1 MKIITTVG
9 TSLLTN
15 EPKLKDYGFDKSDYT
30 AQLFDGKEDSSSK
43 KNIQR
48 LIADL
53 HTKAMGNRI
62 KSCAE
67 IASIEKLDPSGQA
80 EIYLLCTET
89 VLSRACGEALK
100 NYFGDRVK
108 EVKVI
113 EGLQVKNAKIFED
126 SGFLKLIEKVKE
138 IKNNEQDVYLNIS
151 GGYKALIPP
160 LTLFAQLEKT
170 PLFYLFEESEELI
183 ETGNLP
189 ISFDWEAIEEFSM
202 YLHNKNKRDKASDE
216 IIDKMR
222 KLKLVKSDSHEL
234 TIVGSLISKYSDQA
248 SPFTET
254 IFGYFVEHKVFECYA
269 NEYGKDKVEHSVK
282 VGKGSEDIDLLI
294 TCKEDEF
301 IPIEIKPAYVLKDED
316 RLCKIKEAFIDRVNA
331 IKTER
336 GKPCEIW
343 LLTYSYSDGK
353 NDTYNL
359 GEDECEI
366 LKKVNEDLKREIHQD
381 LQFRVKHF
389 FIKRNKLGSERH
401 VYQTFMK
408 TTLKVE
414 AIEDL
419 SFYNN

>member
-9 TSLLTN
+9 TSLITN
-15 EPKLKDYGFDKSDYT
+15 EPKSKDYGLDKSDYT
-30 AQLFDGKEDSSSK
+30 ADLFDRKEDSSSK
-43 KNIQR
+43 KSVR
-48 LIADL
+48 KLIADL
-53 HTKAMGNRI
+53 EDKATKGGT

-67 IASIEKLDPSGQA
+67 IASIDKIDLSGQA

-100 NYFGDRVK
+100 NYFGERVK

-138 IKNNEQDVYLNIS
+138 IKNNEQDVCLNIS

-160 LTLFAQLEKT
+160 LTLFAQLEKI

-216 IIDKMR
+216 TIDKMR

-234 TIVGSLISKYSDQA
+234 TIVGSLISKYSEQA

-254 IFGYFVEHKVFECYA
+254 IFGYFIEHKVFECYA

-282 VGKGSEDIDLLI
+282 AGKGSEDIDILI

-301 IPIEIKPAYVLKDED
+301 IPVEIKPAYVLNDED
-316 RLCKIKEAFIDRVNA
+316 RLCKIKKAFIYRVNTV
-331 IKTER
+331 KTER
-336 GKPCEIW
+336 GKPREIW
-343 LLTYSYSDGK
+343 LLTYSYSDSK
-353 NDTYNL
+353 NDAYNL
-359 GEDECEI
+359 GKDECEL
-366 LKKVNEDLKREIHQD
+366 LKKVEEDLRREIDQN

-389 FIKRNKLGSERH
+389 FIEKNKLGSERH

-414 AIEDL
+414 TIKDL
-419 SFYNN
+419 FFLR